1 MKKIIDKFKND
12 PIMFILELA
21 FYGIIIYL
29 SLLFII
35 CLFM

>member
-21 FYGIIIYL
+21 FYEFIIYL
-29 SLLFII
+29 LLAFIT